1 MELNIPAWAQQI
13 AVFGVM
19 ISSVI
24 LGVWKY
30 FKTETDKIHKD
41 KDNDSGSVVTAAS
54 FIDTKLLR
62 ELIDTLRE
70 HQEELGRQSQ
80 RITRSQGELREALI
94 EAIEA
99 LHVQTNAT
107 LNMLRFMNRQQT
119 MGGNNPLV
127 L

>member
-1 MELNIPAWAQQI
+1 MEINIPVWVQQVT
-13 AVFGVM
+13 VFGVM

-24 LGVWKY
+24 LGIWKY
-30 FKTETDKIHKD
+30 FKTQTDKVHEKEV
-41 KDNDSGSVVTAAS
+41 SGTSVVAAAS
-54 FIDTKLLR
+54 FVDAKLLR

-80 RITRSQGELREALI
+80 RITRSQGELRETLI

-107 LNMLRFMNRQQT
+107 LNMLRFMNRQAAI
-119 MGGNNPLV
+119 NN
-127 L
+127 